1 MRRQNLNKNL
11 ILVSALAM
19 LAAISIVCG
28 KYLAF
33 NVGQSLRFSFE
44 NLPIIFAGIAFGP
57 LAGALVGVVADL
69 VGCLM
74 VGYAIIPTVTVAA
87 AVVGLVSGLVP
98 YLFGKKKT
106 DAPSVA
112 LSVAFAHRFGSIV
125 VKSIA
130 LFYAGF
136 GMGLSL
142 PIFMLLRLGNYSVIT
157 ALECGVLI
165 SLFRSKAVM
174 HSINGIKKKSTKSNF
189 HSFANSFQAVTVPG
203 LERISALLKRLGNP
217 EDKLRFVHVAGTNGK
232 GSVSANLACI
242 FEEAGYKTGKFI
254 SPNLL
259 KVNERISINGTD
271 ISDEDMNAI
280 LTEIEPKSREVEKE
294 EGIAPTQFEIW
305 CALAFV
311 YFERNNCD
319 IVVLE
324 VGLGGEFD
332 ATNVIK
338 SNAIQIITRLGMDH
352 TAYLGTTLSS
362 VAAAKC
368 GIIKSSSET
377 KTLVTVEQDGEAMD
391 VIKAKCEQLKTELV
405 IASPQPIAKDGVF
418 ERFSLLG
425 EEYRTGI
432 PGFHQIENASLA
444 ILAAKKLGVDETSIR
459 RGVLRAKNPARFEI
473 IRENPTV
480 IYDGGHNENG
490 ITALNFTLK
499 RYFGEEPKTV
509 IFACMKDKEIDKSL
523 KLLSEGNTEFIFT
536 TVKDNPRAMSA
547 AELKAVAESYG
558 FSGAAFEE
566 IGDAYR
572 EALSR
577 GKLTVICGSLYLY
590 KDFKEFYEKEL

>member
-1 MRRQNLNKNL
+1 MQKQRINKNL

-57 LAGALVGVVADL
+57 IAGALVGVVADL

-87 AVVGLVSGLVP
+87 AVMGLVSGSVP
-98 YLFGKKKT
+98 FIFGKKRMDT
-106 DAPSVA
+106 LSVA
-112 LSVAFAHRFGSIV
+112 LSAALAHLLGSVV

-130 LFYAGF
+130 LFYAGV

-142 PIFMLLRLGNYSVIT
+142 PIFMLLRLGNYFLIA

-174 HSINGIKKKSTKSNF
+174 HSINEIKKKSSKSKF
-189 HSFANSFQAVTVPG
+189 QSFANSFQAVTVPG
-203 LERISALLKRLGNP
+203 LERISALLLKLGNP
-217 EDKLRFVHVAGTNGK
+217 EDKLRFVHIAGTNGK
-232 GSVSANLACI
+232 GSVSANMACI
-242 FEEAGYKTGKFI
+242 FEEAGFKTGKFI

-259 KVNERISINGTD
+259 KVNERISINGVD
-271 ISDEDMNAI
+271 ISDEDMNSI
-280 LTEIEPKSREVEKE
+280 LSEIEPLSIEVEKE
-294 EGIAPTQFEIW
+294 TGLAPTQFEIW

-311 YFERNNCD
+311 YFERNACEL
-319 IVVLE
+319 VVLE

-338 SNAIQIITRLGMDH
+338 TNAIQIITRLGMDH
-352 TAYLGTTLSS
+352 TQYLGTTLSS

-368 GIIKSSSET
+368 GIIKETSES
-377 KTLVTVEQDGEAMD
+377 KTLVTVKQDDEAMA
-391 VIKAKCEQLKTELV
+391 VIEEACRKKKTELV
-405 IASPQPIAKDGVF
+405 VASPESLGAEGVF
-418 ERFSLLG
+418 ERFSLDG
-425 EEYRTGI
+425 KEYTSGI

-444 ILAAKKLGVDETSIR
+444 ILAARKLGIDEDAIK
-459 RGVLRAKNPARFEI
+459 RGVSRAKNPARFELV
-473 IRENPTV
+473 RENPTV

-490 ITALNFTLK
+490 ITALNFTLR
-499 RYFGEEPKTV
+499 RYFGNAPKTI

-523 KLLSEGNTEFIFT
+523 ELLSEGDTEFIFT

-547 AELKAVAESYG
+547 AELQKRASEYG
-558 FSGAAFEE
+558 FSGAAYEE

-572 EALSR
+572 DATSR

-590 KDFKEFYEKEL
+590 KDFREFYDKEF